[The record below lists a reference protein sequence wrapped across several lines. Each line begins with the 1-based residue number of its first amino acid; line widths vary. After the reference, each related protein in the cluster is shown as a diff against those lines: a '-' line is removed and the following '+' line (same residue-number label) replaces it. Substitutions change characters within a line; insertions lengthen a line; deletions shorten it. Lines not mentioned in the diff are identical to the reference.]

1 MEYNSKVS
9 VMRTIPKENIYGS
22 VLVQM
27 LNRMNF
33 GIGNYF
39 FKLPRGGK
47 VFFFVGHYIH
57 LQGEGILNLS
67 DSINYD
73 MLFGK
78 GRVEIL
84 LNENWHIMECN
95 TVVKFSL
102 DDSLKVGN
110 TSYLFGEDNSLRRNI
125 KTYDWNFIIN
135 DIYDLVAYQGT

>member
-1 MEYNSKVS
+1 
-9 VMRTIPKENIYGS
+9 
-22 VLVQM
+22 
-27 LNRMNF
+27 MNF

-39 FKLPRGGK
+39 FKLPCGGK